1 MDKILGS
8 LFAKLE
14 QANVTQN
21 TIIIFT
27 SDNGG
32 LDMGYPNKFLRA
44 AKGTMYEGGHRVPF
58 VMRYDGVLP
67 AGEKRTKHYISLA
80 DVYASLAEF
89 IGVDIPLQSAQDSIS
104 FASYAKSEQNN
115 FDLRKYLPTWLFKKF
130 PTKGHRLVQDSIRY
144 GDFKY
149 SRRFANRDKIF
160 DPPKEALYN
169 LAEDLQE
176 QNNLLEDI
184 DMRAKYKEL
193 KQKMKRQ
200 LRRLGQCPNDRQASF
215 ELSGGPDAGKSVSCD
230 WFLKKTKKRCSFQMV
245 GELYCNSICG
255 RFRDQCSLYE

>member
-14 QANVTQN
+14 KTNVIQN

-32 LDMGYPNKFLRA
+32 LKMGYPNKFLRS
-44 AKGTMYEGGHRVPF
+44 AKGSIFEGCHRVPF

-80 DVYASLAEF
+80 DVYATLAEF
-89 IGVDIPLQSAQDSIS
+89 IGVDVPPQSAQDSIS

-115 FDLRKYLPTWLFKKF
+115 FDIRKYLPMWLYKKE
-130 PTKGHRLVQDSIRY
+130 RQLVFESIRF

-149 SRRFANRDKIF
+149 IRRFV
-160 DPPKEALYN
+160 DPPKETLYN

-176 QNNLLEDI
+176 QNNLLQEMEI
-184 DMRAKYKEL
+184 AAKYKEL
-193 KQKMKRQ
+193 KRKMKRQ
-200 LRRLGQCPNDRQASF
+200 LRRLGQCPNDKKVNF
-215 ELSGGPDAGKSVSCD
+215 ELRGGPDAGLSVNCD

-245 GELYCNSICG
+245 PFS
-255 RFRDQCSLYE
+255 